1 MVLFGISHSYISCAQ
16 CTAQQ
21 GPWIKA
27 RRQSILIL
35 LSQRSHRL
43 SPDSGQAEHRG
54 RPSRGR
60 PCLERWRRGLCGGRR
75 GNRGSSNSWAALPA
89 MGRNSEGDTRF
100 QNWMSSIGR
109 QIFTLPVIVKYASV
123 LSHPSVQELIS
134 KCHACCEGS
143 IQVGK
148 NMGHKQK
155 IHKS

>member
-75 GNRGSSNSWAALPA
+75 GNRRRSNSWAAPPA
-89 MGRNSEGDTRF
+89 TGQNSEGVPSNKLFHIF
-100 QNWMSSIGR
+100 QRIA
-109 QIFTLPVIVKYASV
+109 Y
-123 LSHPSVQELIS
+123 LSWLDRAIETHAIRGGIHCLI
-134 KCHACCEGS
+134 
-143 IQVGK
+143 
-148 NMGHKQK
+148 M
-155 IHKS
+155 